1 MNNHPVFET
10 RVSRER
16 VVEIAVD
23 VERFTNAIRIP
34 TRILTLFSSEA
45 GLMKCEPRQSQ
56 YNVRPHPGPLP
67 QGEGD
72 RRTVVGNRL
81 TALHIPPQQIQ
92 EQCQDAHRMPTHHS
106 FNNIPGGEW
115 LDWFPQSLR
124 IGSYDRPQ
132 LRERFG
138 ERRRVTLVRRN
149 RDARKLASL
158 REKVRLRLNILTQG
172 RPSGSRANPG
182 LCSQTP
188 WGFPRGQRQLNPPLK
203 WWNISNVPV
212 ARNLPTRRDDCPV
225 AFTRQGPSEIGMM
238 RLRIAVMNEVAG
250 SARTRT
256 CCGWSFR
263 HSRDPFLI

>member
-1 MNNHPVFET
+1 MNQGGDISVGRPPSPRPSPPGRGRTICPPAACTDFRGISPGSWAGGSIVNRGVIILGGVFANMVTSIEGKD
-10 RVSRER
+10 SMKREGLR
-16 VVEIAVD
+16 VV
-23 VERFTNAIRIP
+23 
-34 TRILTLFSSEA
+34 S
-45 GLMKCEPRQSQ
+45 G
-56 YNVRPHPGPLP
+56 
-67 QGEGD
+67 
-72 RRTVVGNRL
+72 
-81 TALHIPPQQIQ
+81 
-92 EQCQDAHRMPTHHS
+92 
-106 FNNIPGGEW
+106 
-115 LDWFPQSLR
+115 
-124 IGSYDRPQ
+124 
-132 LRERFG
+132 
-138 ERRRVTLVRRN
+138 N

-158 REKVRLRLNILTQG
+158 CERMWLRLNDLTQG